1 MAAGSIDQF
10 LEDTFKPFADG
21 LSSIVFYSPVIA
33 GVEVPIIV
41 LWLIAAALFLTV
53 WLRFQP
59 ITGLGHS
66 LQVIRGRFTKKTD
79 PGEVSSFQALATEL
93 SGTVGLGNIA
103 GVAVAISIG
112 GPGAAL
118 WIVLFGFLAMSVKM
132 AEATLGVKYREVAE
146 DGTTSGGPMYY
157 LKHGL
162 AEIGMPKS
170 GRVLAFMYALF
181 AAIGVFGAGNLFQS
195 NQAAII
201 LADQTGSDFLNDN
214 RWVVGVVMAALAALV
229 IIGGIKS
236 IGRWTSKITPLMA
249 LVYLICVLAVL
260 IANITHL
267 PDAFLRIVTGA
278 FSPEGVAGGAVGVA
292 VAGIQ
297 RALFS
302 NAAGVGSA
310 AMAHSASKTKH
321 PATEGF
327 TAMWEPLVDSVIICT
342 LTALAITV
350 TGVYEHGDADSDGIV
365 LTSQAF
371 ATVAS
376 WFPYVLTVAVIL
388 FAFSTVLSYYYYGQL
403 AVTFIVGNRA
413 WVVRA
418 FQVVWIL
425 AVVVGSAIS
434 LESVISFS
442 DSLFFLMTVPNL
454 LGIYLL
460 SKVLRLEILRHR
472 VKVTTGAIEQVDP
485 ELAVGLGDHD
495 PSQEQIAAAAAEEE
509 REQQM
514 LDAVQERLAAD
525 PDYPS
530 TQAQER
536 D

>member
-1 MAAGSIDQF
+1 M
-10 LEDTFKPFADG
+10 
-21 LSSIVFYSPVIA
+21 
-33 GVEVPIIV
+33 
-41 LWLIAAALFLTV
+41 
-53 WLRFQP
+53 
-59 ITGLGHS
+59 
-66 LQVIRGRFTKKTD
+66 
-79 PGEVSSFQALATEL
+79 
-93 SGTVGLGNIA
+93 
-103 GVAVAISIG
+103 
-112 GPGAAL
+112 
-118 WIVLFGFLAMSVKM
+118 
-132 AEATLGVKYREVAE
+132 
-146 DGTTSGGPMYY
+146 
-157 LKHGL
+157 
-162 AEIGMPKS
+162 
-170 GRVLAFMYALF
+170 
-181 AAIGVFGAGNLFQS
+181 
-195 NQAAII
+195 
-201 LADQTGSDFLNDN
+201 
-214 RWVVGVVMAALAALV
+214 
-229 IIGGIKS
+229 
-236 IGRWTSKITPLMA
+236 
-249 LVYLICVLAVL
+249 
-260 IANITHL
+260 
-267 PDAFLRIVTGA
+267 
-278 FSPEGVAGGAVGVA
+278 
-292 VAGIQ
+292 
-297 RALFS
+297 
-302 NAAGVGSA
+302 
-310 AMAHSASKTKH
+310 
-321 PATEGF
+321 
-327 TAMWEPLVDSVIICT
+327 
-342 LTALAITV
+342 
-350 TGVYEHGDADSDGIV
+350 YEHGDADSDGIV

-485 ELAVGLGDHD
+485 ELAVGMGDHD
-495 PSQEQIAAAAAEEE
+495 PSQEQIAAAAAEED